1 MGEGSL
7 WASFCK
13 IDLMEEG
20 GVLSSLRSPGA
31 DVLVGVREKL
41 YEFLFGVFG
50 ETFGNVL
57 GPKGT
62 ETFGRGF

>member
-1 MGEGSL
+1 MYKRQFQNGLDGSGWGL
-7 WASFCK
+7 VFAEK
-13 IDLMEEG
+13 LDG
-20 GVLSSLRSPGA
+20 PGA